1 MKKEIF
7 LFIINCKKGE
17 KDTLVFIGWGIFY
30 LIKKNDLENK
40 RGMWWIEGRNRKR
53 YIVVRKGIMGWSKR
67 I

>member
-40 RGMWWIEGRNRKR
+40 RG
-53 YIVVRKGIMGWSKR
+53 V
-67 I
+67 